1 MTSPCIYPCERCNIT
16 ITAWNDENPLC
27 QKCDMI
33 KQKEHEQ
40 RKIHSHGNAEYLIG
54 RSLENAIYS
63 TKGKCSDCGKMSKFL
78 IIEKQ
83 MTKKEREDVLVHVG
97 NLEDMK
103 AWYWCGMCL
112 VG

>member
-1 MTSPCIYPCERCNIT
+1 MTSPCVYPCDRCGIT
-16 ITAWNDENPLC
+16 IEAWSDENPLC

-40 RKIHSHGNAEYLIG
+40 IKIHSHDNAEYLIG

-78 IIEKQ
+78 IIEK
-83 MTKKEREDVLVHVG
+83 EDIDPCPEAYL
-97 NLEDMK
+97 N